1 MSPKHPYDGPE
12 RRRFAY
18 KPHPDAGSEE
28 ERRQPRLTAEQCEE
42 IKQQILASIYE
53 DIGRSVVKKLAW
65 ILGTVLAAL
74 LAWAAAKGYLKP

>member
-18 KPHPDAGSEE
+18 KQHPDAATEE
-28 ERRQPRLTAEQCEE
+28 ERRQPRLSAEQCEE

-53 DIGRSVVKKLAW
+53 DIGRSVVKKLLW
-65 ILGTVLAAL
+65 AAGAVFVAVA
-74 LAWAAAKGYLKP
+74 AWAAAKGYLKP